1 MITYIKVL
9 LCFFSLFYGIIGLNE
24 EKSNKG
30 FIALLFI
37 VILLATEV
45 WPL

>member
-1 MITYIKVL
+1 MILFIRVF
-9 LCFFSLFYGIIGLNE
+9 LCFFSLLYGIVGLNE

-37 VILLATEV
+37 TLLIAMEV
-45 WPL
+45 LSL

>member
-9 LCFFSLFYGIIGLNE
+9 LCFFSLFYGLIGLNE

-30 FIALLFI
+30 FIALLF
-37 VILLATEV
+37 VAVLLATEV

>member
-9 LCFFSLFYGIIGLNE
+9 LCFFSLFYGLIGLNE

-37 VILLATEV
+37 AMLLATEV
-45 WPL
+45 RPL